1 MEIDIGKKKESTSFY
16 DKNSFISIESTC
28 FDNLNNFK
36 SLKYLSLNYLKFKDN
51 YAINLKTLENLNL
64 AFYWNFEVS
73 QNLCNNLKTFT
84 FDWCNLVEPKSPL
97 NFPKLESYQY
107 NDVQKNKLI
116 NYTKLNNLKIF
127 RGNVFEFLL
136 LKDSFLLNEIH
147 LENEQKNKHTLTFIK
162 EKEIFEKILLLK
174 KLKTA
179 EFFIKELDDDEI
191 LFIPR
196 RKYFIGKFNIALE

>member
-1 MEIDIGKKKESTSFY
+1 MEIDIGKKKESASFY

-51 YAINLKTLENLNL
+51 YTFNLKTLENLNL
-64 AFYWNFEVS
+64 AFCWNFEVT
-73 QNLCNNLKTFT
+73 QNLCNNLKTFI
-84 FDWCNLVEPKSPL
+84 FDWCNFVEPKSPL

-107 NDVQKNKLI
+107 NDIKIKKPI
-116 NYTKLNNLKIF
+116 NYSSLNNLKIF

-147 LENEQKNKHTLTFIK
+147 LENKQAKQQTLTFIK

-174 KLKTA
+174 
-179 EFFIKELDDDEI
+179 
-191 LFIPR
+191 
-196 RKYFIGKFNIALE
+196 N